1 MFSTN
6 NSHQHLDSW
15 SVIFFLPCWLLLLCR
30 FSSQYWYSRHPLI
43 FVSYSCLFFFSDK
56 YPFFLQNATL
66 PFCGN
71 AVNDSILVSCPL
83 SDWGWIVWSRLVQS
97 KFFFHQDFWVLREVT
112 RNYRNWVLIVVSQGN
127 HRNYVK
133 TSPKMPWFLL
143 SRPDYPDFP
152 WFLRPP
158 CTFIRFLSNK
168 VGCFFFVLF
177 CFACNQMTGYRNW

>member
-1 MFSTN
+1 MS
-6 NSHQHLDSW
+6 
-15 SVIFFLPCWLLLLCR
+15 
-30 FSSQYWYSRHPLI
+30 FSSFPAGYCFSVGLVLNIGIADIHWFLSPTPV
-43 FVSYSCLFFFSDK
+43 FFFFSDK

-83 SDWGWIVWSRLVQS
+83 SDWGWIVWSKLVQS

-168 VGCFFFVLF
+168 VGCFFVCFVLF
-177 CFACNQMTGYRNW
+177 CL

>member
-1 MFSTN
+1 MS
-6 NSHQHLDSW
+6 
-15 SVIFFLPCWLLLLCR
+15 
-30 FSSQYWYSRHPLI
+30 FSSFPAGYCFSVGLVLNIGIADIHWFLSPTPV
-43 FVSYSCLFFFSDK
+43 FFFFSDK

-168 VGCFFFVLF
+168 VGCFFFCFVLF
-177 CFACNQMTGYRNW
+177 CL